1 MEPLGDDLMIQNP
14 IVSQNNFTFVARSIT
29 FLMSLWLPRFDSLG
43 HFLVSDR
50 TFNVWNKN
58 LFLQT
63 FSNYKHLG
71 HIYLGTSQKI
81 GPFPTSICF
90 FLLFSSNFHTMLL
103 FNLIL
108 QPAFWQTRSLTQWTK
123 FEHKFI
129 PHSF

>member
-14 IVSQNNFTFVARSIT
+14 IVSQNNFTFVAKSIT

-90 FLLFSSNFHTMLL
+90 FFALFKQLSHNAALQLDFATR
-103 FNLIL
+103 IL
-108 QPAFWQTRSLTQWTK
+108 TD
-123 FEHKFI
+123 
-129 PHSF
+129 